1 MYKTITLFGKTK
13 GGWGREGKEGKRGE
27 GRRKR
32 KYKFFHFLYL
42 VCKEKMEG
50 NTRYWWVP
58 PKVLSLI
65 SHFPSNLGKKNMVGN
80 KGIFSFI
87 FLSFTPIPPNQTK

>member
-42 VCKEKMEG
+42 VCKGKMEG

-58 PKVLSLI
+58 P
-65 SHFPSNLGKKNMVGN
+65 
-80 KGIFSFI
+80 
-87 FLSFTPIPPNQTK
+87 